1 MVQDKRAS
9 SGDDTFA
16 ALGELLAA
24 LTQALVAGTP
34 EEITVLA
41 RHVEELATS
50 LTAVDSD
57 PARLAAIAQRR
68 DRAALLVQTLF
79 TTNDRFL
86 ARALELQAL
95 GQQYRPGP
103 NRNRAGAEGSGLG
116 ASLTAYR
123 NGFSDLRA

>member
-57 PARLAAIAQRR
+57 PARLAAIATLR

>member
-1 MVQDKRAS
+1 MAQDKRAS
-9 SGDDTFA
+9 GGNDTLA

-34 EEITVLA
+34 EEITALA
-41 RHVEELATS
+41 HHVEALAGNQ
-50 LTAVDSD
+50 APVEVD
-57 PARLAAIAQRR
+57 PARLAAIATLR

-86 ARALELQAL
+86 ARALEVQAL
-95 GQQYRPGP
+95 GQHYRPAP
-103 NRNRAGAEGSGLG
+103 NRNRAGIEDSRLG

-123 NGFSDLRA
+123 NGFSDLRV